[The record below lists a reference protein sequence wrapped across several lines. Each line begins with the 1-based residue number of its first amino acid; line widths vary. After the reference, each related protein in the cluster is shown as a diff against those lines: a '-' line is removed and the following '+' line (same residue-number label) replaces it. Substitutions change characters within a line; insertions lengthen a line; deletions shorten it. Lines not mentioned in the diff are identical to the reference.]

1 MHNPG
6 APRVALV
13 CGCLCGVA
21 ALALLVDLHQQV
33 KSLTVRT
40 RELAERTQV
49 LGERADDAVEQLR
62 IVAGEVTRFRLE
74 QSVDGKG
81 PAALLEVLRVYA
93 PLVASSRVAQPD
105 YKAAREQIDAV
116 LRAFRSVGADA
127 YPQVLRRFDEL
138 KPKESFDELR
148 WLLEALVACDPKQGE
163 RVVEEV
169 LAGTRKPQP
178 RLRWIAADL
187 LTRVDKPAAQ
197 AALRRILLTESRRGI
212 DPNRAVA
219 QNLPLLDP
227 AAVAVTGFH
236 NFVVHYL
243 ATDDPQTNDTL
254 VQVLQ
259 RSDQD
264 SVTLKETI
272 EALGER
278 REVRADK
285 RIEDLYRHPPDA
297 TLDPLFMN
305 KCLDALA
312 SIRGAE
318 GVRPFLEE
326 QLIAVQDETV
336 LSHLKYLLAKKDVAA
351 AVPVQP
357 AQPPAQPPQRNK

>member
-1 MHNPG
+1 MLSP
-6 APRVALV
+6 APRTVAVV
-13 CGCLCGVA
+13 CGCLCGAA
-21 ALALLVDLHQQV
+21 ALALLIDLHLQLKV
-33 KSLTVRT
+33 LTVRT
-40 RELAERTQV
+40 RELAEVLTDRTN
-49 LGERADDAVEQLR
+49 AAAEQLS

-74 QSVDGKG
+74 QSAEGKG
-81 PAALLEVLRVYA
+81 PAALLEKLQVYA
-93 PLVASSRVAQPD
+93 PLVASARVAQPD
-105 YKAAREQIDAV
+105 YQAALKQMTAV
-116 LRAFRSVGADA
+116 LRAFKSVGADA
-127 YPQVLRRFDEL
+127 YPLVLRRFDEL
-138 KPKESFDELR
+138 SPKESFDEMR
-148 WLLEALVACDPKQGE
+148 WLLEALVACDPKPGQ

-187 LTRVDKPAAQ
+187 LTRIDKPAAQ
-197 AALRRILLTESRRGI
+197 TALRRILLTESRRGI
-212 DPNRAVA
+212 DPNRAVS
-219 QNLPLLDP
+219 QNLPLLNP

-243 ATDDPQTNDTL
+243 GTDDPQTNDTL

-278 REVRADK
+278 REVRADQ
-285 RIEDLYRHPPDA
+285 RIEDLYRHPPDG
-297 TLDPLFMN
+297 TTDPLFMN

-312 SIRGAE
+312 NIRGPD

-326 QLIAVQDETV
+326 QLVSAQDDIV
-336 LSHLKYLLAKKDVAA
+336 RSHLKYLLAKRDVAA
-351 AVPVQP
+351 APP
-357 AQPPAQPPQRNK
+357 TPPAEQDRGQRKK